1 MLHEASDL
9 KPNNGPIGI
18 FLFISHV
25 GLMAT
30 STSLMNLQPRSLD
43 NNGFKLKVFNFLIKV
58 IYNGSGPILTIWL
71 FDLITFKL

>member
-9 KPNNGPIGI
+9 KPNNGRIPI
-18 FLFISHV
+18 FLFISHR
-25 GLMAT
+25 GLMAILT
-30 STSLMNLQPRSLD
+30 LLMNLQPRSLD

-58 IYNGSGPILTIWL
+58 IYNGSGRILTILL